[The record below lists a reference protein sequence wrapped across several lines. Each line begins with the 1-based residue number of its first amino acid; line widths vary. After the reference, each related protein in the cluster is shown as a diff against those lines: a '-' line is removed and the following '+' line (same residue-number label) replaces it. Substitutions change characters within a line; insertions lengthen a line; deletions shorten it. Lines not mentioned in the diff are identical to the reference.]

1 VSESV
6 WLSVQYNMLHMMGSA
21 DNMSDIVALRRVL
34 LHMTV
39 QMYIG
44 YLMYKVIHSQQ
55 VLLVLEHLVSEVY
68 NMMSD

>member
-6 WLSVQYNMLHMMGSA
+6 WLLVQYNMLHMMDSA

-68 NMMSD
+68 NMMLD